1 MKFVTRA
8 DLLKGKT
15 MFQKILEVLF
25 TWFLK
30 IFLSFILL
38 KINREKC
45 FVVEVCFVSDIGKA
59 YK

>member
-15 MFQKILEVLF
+15 MFQKILEFLF

-30 IFLSFILL
+30 SL